1 MMKRGLIAG
10 ADPSV
15 VAALQVM
22 LYGQV
27 CIDSLREGS
36 GSELLGAV
44 SRRTYD
50 WVMVEENRNSHL
62 DRDALAALASRT
74 HVIVVSSHDRET
86 APGLEPQAIYL
97 EKGAPLSERLKT
109 VQQVT
114 VH

>member
-36 GSELLGAV
+36 GAELLGAV

-50 WVMVEENRNSHL
+50 WVMVEESGNSHL

-74 HVIVVSSHDRET
+74 HVIVVSSHDREAAT
-86 APGLEPQAIYL
+86 GLESQAIYL
-97 EKGAPLSERLKT
+97 EKDARLSERLKT